1 MTKKRYKKLLMATGI
16 QRNMAELLTVWGR
29 QQSLTIDRRSLHFDA
44 FRIGLLYST
53 RHFTK
58 TLYAIGALTSSM
70 VSIVSEMAKN
80 VYESSLFELKQFFEG
95 GDSDA

>member
-1 MTKKRYKKLLMATGI
+1 MTKKRYKKLLMSTGI
-16 QRNMAELLTVWGR
+16 QRNMAEQLTVWGR

-44 FRIGLLYST
+44 FRIGFLYST

-58 TLYAIGALTSSM
+58 TLHAICALTSSM

-80 VYESSLFELKQFFEG
+80 VYEASLCGLEQLFEG
-95 GDSDA
+95 GDLDA